1 MPERGIGGTENALS
15 RTHRMISGVTR
26 TEALTGL
33 GRMLEARGLAA
44 FLAAFP
50 PHSTR
55 RDRWRR
61 ELGSLDGELRSLVE
75 LFVLGERVA
84 VSDLPVSAVDGLEP
98 LVAAGLA
105 ECAADARLCD
115 VVLAR
120 PLGAWLLS
128 GPDPINAR
136 HYFNTDSIA
145 LAMHATY
152 REGETCL
159 DLCAGAGFQAIIAL
173 ARCRSAVLVE
183 LQPETA
189 EVAAVNIALN
199 GLQAR
204 AEVRSGDLFGAVA
217 GDRFGHVVANVPF
230 VPSPDG
236 LPFPAA
242 AAGGG
247 EDGFGVARR
256 VLAGLWDHLEPDGS
270 AHLAGM
276 LLRDSSGLL
285 LADEIDTWARANDCA
300 VHVVLTAAMP
310 VGRES
315 PLVRATAGAVAAA
328 GGELPED
335 DIVTAVTDMYA
346 RQGALSASWAFAR
359 IDRSGVG
366 LRLLDLARANQ
377 LGPWISVS

>member
-1 MPERGIGGTENALS
+1 MIG
-15 RTHRMISGVTR
+15 GVTR
-26 TEALTGL
+26 AEALTGL
-33 GRMLEARGLAA
+33 ARTLEGRGLAA

-61 ELGSLDGELRSLVE
+61 ELGSLDGELRTLVE
-75 LFVLGERVA
+75 LFVLGERV
-84 VSDLPVSAVDGLEP
+84 PVSNLPAWVVNGLAP
-98 LVAAGLA
+98 LVDAGLA
-105 ECAADARLCD
+105 ECGTDARLRD

-159 DLCAGAGFQAIIAL
+159 DLCAGPGFQAIIAL
-173 ARCRSAVLVE
+173 ARCSSALLVE

-189 EVAAVNIALN
+189 ELATVNLALN

-204 AEVRSGDLFGAVA
+204 AEVRNGDLYGPVA
-217 GDRFGHVVANVPF
+217 GERFGHVVANVPF
-230 VPSPDG
+230 VPSPEG

-256 VLAGLWDHLEPDGS
+256 VLAALWDHLEPDGS
-270 AHLAGM
+270 AHIAGM
-276 LLRDSSGLL
+276 LLRDLNGLL
-285 LADEIDTWARANDCA
+285 LADEIDAWARAHDCTFN
-300 VHVVLTAAMP
+300 VVLTAAMP

-315 PLVRATAGAVAAA
+315 PLVRTTAAAVAAA
-328 GGELPED
+328 SGELPED
-335 DIVTAVTDMYA
+335 DVITAVTDMYA

-366 LRLLDLARANQ
+366 LRVLDVARANQ